1 MREMTEATKRSILAI
16 LAENNR
22 LSPEDIASM
31 LNVSMNEVADFIT
44 DMEESKIILKYNTLI
59 NWEKA
64 GEEMVSALIDVRVT
78 PQRGLGFDVVAERI
92 YRFPEVISVYL
103 MSGGYDLSV
112 LVEGKTMKDVALF
125 VAEKLATIEHVQATT
140 THFVLKKYK
149 QDGVIF
155 EDKEEDRRL
164 MVSP

>member
-1 MREMTEATKRSILAI
+1 MTDSTKRSILAI

-22 LSPEDIASM
+22 LTPEDISSM
-31 LNVSMNEVADFIT
+31 LCLPVEDVRRFIEE
-44 DMEESKIILKYNTLI
+44 MEENRTILKYNTLI

-64 GEEMVSALIDVRVT
+64 GEEIVSALIDVKVT
-78 PQRGLGFDVVAERI
+78 PQREVGFGTVAERI
-92 YRFPEVISVYL
+92 YRFPEVQSVYL

-112 LVEGKTMKDVALF
+112 LVEGKNMKDVALF
-125 VAEKLATIEHVQATT
+125 VAEKLATLEYVQSTA

-155 EDKEEDRRL
+155 EDQEEDHRL

>member
-1 MREMTEATKRSILAI
+1 MTETTRRSILAI

-22 LSPEDIASM
+22 LAPEDIATM
-31 LNVSMNEVADFIT
+31 LGLPVDEVARFISE
-44 DMEESKIILKYNTLI
+44 MEESKVILKYNTLI

-64 GEEMVSALIDVRVT
+64 GEEMVSALIDVKVQ
-78 PQRGLGFDVVAERI
+78 PQREVGFDTVAERI
-92 YRFPEVISVYL
+92 YRFPQVQSVYL

-112 LVEGKTMKDVALF
+112 LIEGKSMKDVALF
-125 VAEKLATIEHVQATT
+125 VAEKLATLEYVQSTA

-164 MVSP
+164 MVTP

>member
-1 MREMTEATKRSILAI
+1 MTETTRRSILAI
-16 LAENNR
+16 LSENSR
-22 LSPEDIASM
+22 LTPDDIANM
-31 LNVSMNEVADFIT
+31 LGLPMDKVAAFVRE
-44 DMEESKIILKYNTLI
+44 MEDSKVILKYNTLI

-64 GEEMVSALIDVRVT
+64 GEEMVSALIDVKVV
-78 PQRGLGFDVVAERI
+78 PQRGVGFDTVAERI
-92 YRFPEVISVYL
+92 FRFPEVRNVYL

-125 VAEKLATIEHVQATT
+125 VAEKLAVLEHVQSTA

-149 QDGVIF
+149 EDGVIF
-155 EDKEEDRRL
+155 EDKEEDHRL

>member
-1 MREMTEATKRSILAI
+1 MTEATKRSILAI

-22 LSPEDIASM
+22 LTSDDIAAM
-31 LNVSMNEVADFIT
+31 LSLPAEEVASFIQE
-44 DMEESKIILKYNTLI
+44 MEDSKVILKYNTLI
-59 NWEKA
+59 NWEKT

-78 PQRGLGFDVVAERI
+78 PERGLGFDTVAERI
-92 YRFPEVISVYL
+92 YRFPEVRSVYL

-112 LVEGKTMKDVALF
+112 LIEGKTMKDVALF
-125 VAEKLATIEHVQATT
+125 VAEKLATLENVQATA

-164 MVSP
+164 VVSP

>member
-1 MREMTEATKRSILAI
+1 MTESTKRSILAI

-22 LSPEDIASM
+22 LTPEDISSM
-31 LNVSMNEVADFIT
+31 LCLPVEDVRRFIGE
-44 DMEESKIILKYNTLI
+44 MEENRTILKYNTLI

-64 GEEMVSALIDVRVT
+64 GEEIVSALIDVKVT
-78 PQRGLGFDVVAERI
+78 PQREVGFGTVAERI
-92 YRFPEVISVYL
+92 YRFPEVQSVYL

-112 LVEGKTMKDVALF
+112 LVEGKNMKDVALF
-125 VAEKLATIEHVQATT
+125 VAEKLATLEYVQSTA

-155 EDKEEDRRL
+155 EDQEEDHRL

>member
-1 MREMTEATKRSILAI
+1 MTESTRRSILAI

-22 LSPEDIASM
+22 LAPEDIATM
-31 LNVSMNEVADFIT
+31 LGVSEEEVANFIS
-44 DMEESKIILKYNTLI
+44 DMEEQKIILKYNTLI

-64 GEEMVSALIDVRVT
+64 GEEMVEALIDVKVQ
-78 PQRGLGFDVVAERI
+78 PQREVGFDTVAERI
-92 YRFPEVISVYL
+92 YRFPEVQSVYL

-112 LVEGKTMKDVALF
+112 LIQGKSMKDVAFF
-125 VAEKLATIEHVQATT
+125 VAEKLATIDYVQSTA

-155 EDKEEDRRL
+155 EDKEEDHRL
-164 MVSP
+164 VVSP

>member
-1 MREMTEATKRSILAI
+1 
-16 LAENNR
+16 
-22 LSPEDIASM
+22 
-31 LNVSMNEVADFIT
+31 VSMNEVADFIT

-164 MVSP
+164 VVSP

>member
-1 MREMTEATKRSILAI
+1 MTEATKRSILAI

-31 LNVSMNEVADFIT
+31 LNLSMNEVTGFIT
-44 DMEESKIILKYNTLI
+44 DMEESKVILKYNTLI

-64 GEEMVSALIDVRVT
+64 GEEMVSALIDVKVT

-112 LVEGKTMKDVALF
+112 LIEGKSMKDVALF

-164 MVSP
+164 VVSP

>member
-1 MREMTEATKRSILAI
+1 MTETTRRSILAI

-22 LSPEDIASM
+22 LTPEDIAVM
-31 LNVSMNEVADFIT
+31 LGLPVEQVTEFIK
-44 DMEESKIILKYNTLI
+44 DMEDSKVILKYNTLI

-64 GEEMVSALIDVRVT
+64 GEEMVSALIDVKVV
-78 PQRGLGFDVVAERI
+78 PQRGVGFDTVAERI
-92 YRFPEVISVYL
+92 YRFPEVRSVYL

-112 LVEGKTMKDVALF
+112 LIEGKTMKDVALF
-125 VAEKLATIEHVQATT
+125 VAEKLAVLEHVQSTT

-155 EDKEEDRRL
+155 EDKENDHRL
-164 MVSP
+164 VISP